1 LVFAPIVVH
10 GKLRI
15 IEISGERCS
24 PSQTVVERLRYGRTF
39 VHSCTLQNHP
49 GVQCFGDGTRASS
62 AKFQTIFGGEIMR
75 LALDIVQLVDVPQGI
90 FGNPASTGDMQVI
103 ELTACVGIIWSTR

>member
-1 LVFAPIVVH
+1 
-10 GKLRI
+10 
-15 IEISGERCS
+15 
-24 PSQTVVERLRYGRTF
+24 
-39 VHSCTLQNHP
+39 
-49 GVQCFGDGTRASS
+49 
-62 AKFQTIFGGEIMR
+62 MR